1 MVYRHLLIKY
11 LAQFIT
17 VLRHQRNVIT
27 TANKV
32 TEKFFLP
39 NFFGAFMLCTIEKQA
54 SNTSRKRKY
63 KLSSTK

>member
-1 MVYRHLLIKY
+1 MVYRYLLIKH
-11 LAQFIT
+11 LAQFIA

-39 NFFGAFMLCTIEKQA
+39 NFFGAFMLCTVEKQA

>member
-1 MVYRHLLIKY
+1 MVYSYLLIKH
-11 LAQFIT
+11 LAQIIAI
-17 VLRHQRNVIT
+17 LRHQRNVIT
-27 TANKV
+27 TTNKV

-39 NFFGAFMLCTIEKQA
+39 NFFGAFMLCTIDKQT